1 MNSGRPMFLLVARRE
16 IRLRLRS
23 RAFRIGTGAMV
34 ALIAVGIVLSAL
46 QPASSAPVAA
56 RVGFTGAATALEP
69 VFNAEAAAA
78 GTPFTVSDIVDAAA
92 GTAQVDAGTLDVL
105 VTGPPTAPTAV
116 VSDSVPADVE
126 TALIT
131 AVLEARLTAVGLTP
145 ATVTSVVNGTNV
157 TVQSRKPA
165 APADP
170 QRTGQLLGALAVAIL
185 LYVSLGFYGGQV
197 AQGVVEEKSTR
208 MVEILLATMR
218 PSQLLAGKVLG
229 IGLVGL
235 LQLSVVAGATL
246 LLVGVTHPVAL
257 PALGPLAVLGD
268 LGWFTL
274 GFLFYSLAFAALA
287 ATVSRQEEAAGA
299 TAPINVFLVLGYL
312 LVFVTLPDPGSA
324 SSTILSLLPPF
335 APVLMSLRI
344 ATGDAQ
350 GWQVAL
356 AILLMVAS
364 VAGLAW
370 FAGRMYANSV
380 LRVGKRVRYGDAFRG
395 R

>member
-1 MNSGRPMFLLVARRE
+1 M
-16 IRLRLRS
+16 
-23 RAFRIGTGAMV
+23 
-34 ALIAVGIVLSAL
+34 
-46 QPASSAPVAA
+46 
-56 RVGFTGAATALEP
+56 
-69 VFNAEAAAA
+69 FNAEAAAA